1 MPDRFIRRN
10 ELEVEFTRS
19 SYGSVNAEDLETFV
33 SDVIEGNIGIGEKEY
48 RLNLSPHKPIAF
60 T

>member
-1 MPDRFIRRN
+1 MPDRSIPRNGFEIEFI
-10 ELEVEFTRS
+10 RS
-19 SYGSVNAEDLETFV
+19 SYRYVNAEDLETFV

-48 RLNLSPHKPIAF
+48 LLNLSPHKPITF

>member
-48 RLNLSPHKPIAF
+48 RLNLGPHKPIAF